1 MFDVQFIE
9 RVKLPLKDFDVKV
22 TISLKNFL
30 IKIFTSSPAFS
41 NKTGDEVC
49 SKWVVYTVGV
59 IRFRNGRIQEWVA
72 YPGPGKRRSWIF
84 ILIVFILVVLVVILG
99 IILVVILVILP
110 GRVTRTVR
118 RLSEMFSGV
127 IFSVGFGSTH
137 FGIRWATCGLS
148 AAVVSEG

>member
-84 ILIVFILVVLVVILG
+84 ILIVFILVVTLVV
-99 IILVVILVILP
+99 LVVILVILP

-127 IFSVGFGSTH
+127 IFSIGFGSTH